1 MERRSDKYNTFEK
14 APERNSRVEK
24 NRLLYDEMN
33 SKIGYED
40 ITNYEAN
47 THIDLSSLNVKTP
60 NREDYHKIKE
70 YKDILATDFSEEK
83 KEKVEVEYKPKTF
96 DINQVLEEAKKNR
109 KNVDELEKRRNLND
123 QEYSV
128 LSTLNKKYLHKKD
141 FDEEDSEEL
150 KELIDTITSKT
161 LRDEIKDEEEKEL
174 LSELLATTI
183 DVKLESE
190 LSEEEIRTL
199 YANHKS
205 SDSETDDDE
214 EMENSFYTKTL
225 ELSKDDLLSDDEE
238 EEEEEVKGGN
248 GLKIFIVVLL
258 LIGVLVIVSYFI
270 LKHFGIMFN

>member
-1 MERRSDKYNTFEK
+1 MERRSDKYNSQEK

-33 SKIGYED
+33 SKIGYDD

-70 YKDILATDFSEEK
+70 YKNILGEDPKEEK
-83 KEKVEVEYKPKTF
+83 KEQVEVEYKPKTF

-109 KNVDELEKRRNLND
+109 KNVDELEKKRNLND

-128 LSTLNKKYLHKKD
+128 LSSLNKKYLHKKD
-141 FDEEDSEEL
+141 FDEDDSEEL
-150 KELIDTITSKT
+150 KELINTITSKT

-183 DVKLESE
+183 DVKLENE
-190 LSEEEIRTL
+190 LSEEEIRAL
-199 YANHKS
+199 YASREKS
-205 SDSETDDDE
+205 EQSDDNDE
-214 EMENSFYTKTL
+214 LDNSFYTKTL
-225 ELSKDDLLSDDEE
+225 ELSKEDLLSDDEDDDDE
-238 EEEEEVKGGN
+238 QIRENN
-248 GLKIFIVVLL
+248 GFKIVLVVLL
-258 LIGVLVIVSYFI
+258 LIVVLVIVSYFI